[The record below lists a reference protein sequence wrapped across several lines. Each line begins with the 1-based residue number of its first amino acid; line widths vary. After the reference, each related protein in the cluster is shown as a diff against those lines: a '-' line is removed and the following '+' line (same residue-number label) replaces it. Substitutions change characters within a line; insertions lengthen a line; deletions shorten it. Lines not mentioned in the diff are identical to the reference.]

1 MSMIFYKNPV
11 NSIEET
17 YALIK
22 TKTGIEIMK
31 ASEETSSSGAEVRVK
46 FPDMDNFIT
55 LNANGI
61 NPYYENSKGKEWIIF
76 ADASNHFLS
85 IAQHYTDTYVYHPAD
100 NSSHALGMWMR
111 LFIYE
116 NVTLNKI
123 VSRSYAYGSN
133 SDYWSRV
140 FNIGANP
147 QDTIRDKI
155 TIYQAFLSTSK
166 TDEDAG
172 LAKNLFLNYERMFE
186 PGLKFIDQNGNKFVT
201 LGGYLLYKVD

>member
-11 NSIEET
+11 ESIEET

-46 FPDMDNFIT
+46 FPDMDDFIT

-61 NPYYENSKGKEWIIF
+61 NPYYENNKGKEWIIF

-85 IAQHYTDTYVYHPAD
+85 IAKHYTDLNVYYPAED
-100 NSSHALGMWMR
+100 SNHALNMWMR

-116 NVTLNKI
+116 NATLNKI
-123 VSRSYAYGSN
+123 VSRSYSYGAS
-133 SDYWSRV
+133 SYYWCGV
-140 FNIGANP
+140 FNIGESP

-155 TIYQAFLSTSK
+155 TIYQAFLSISK
-166 TDEDAG
+166 TDKDAG